1 MNLEPGN
8 IDTTASRISMIGVM
22 LKGYTTPRTPR
33 GISSL
38 APAPPWHY
46 VSTSLAIEFAAD
58 PVKAARFLPQ
68 SLEIDPDGRCA
79 VYFAEWQFAT
89 DEGEEYLDPVR
100 SQYKEAIFLI
110 GARYRDEQVAYCPF
124 IFVDQDVSLM
134 RGLIQGWPKQ
144 FGTVWMTRP
153 SILPSKAAP
162 VEGPGGRF
170 GATLSVR
177 DRRTVEAQVTLRSV
191 TDRRPS
197 PTFAR
202 GVNVRYFP
210 DLAAGKHDD
219 PSVHELVQLKSRDVR
234 FSTIWTGE
242 AALKILDHP
251 HLEIADLA
259 PTSVGAGYRFS
270 FAFTVDDVVLL
281 KDLRRS
287 VAVSAT

>member
-1 MNLEPGN
+1 
-8 IDTTASRISMIGVM
+8 M

-46 VSTSLAIEFAAD
+46 VSTSLAVEFKAD
-58 PVKAARFLPQ
+58 AEKVSRFLPAE
-68 SLEIDPDGRCA
+68 LDPAPDGACA

-110 GARYRDEQVAYCPF
+110 SARYNGEAVAFCPF

-144 FGTVWMTRP
+144 FGTVWMTRAAA
-153 SILPSKAAP
+153 LPSKAAP
-162 VEGPGGRF
+162 MEAAGGKF

-177 DRRTVEAQVTLRSV
+177 DRRVAEAQVTLRER
-191 TDRRPS
+191 TEERPS

-202 GVNVRYFP
+202 AVNVRYFP
-210 DLAAGKHDD
+210 ELRAGKHQR
-219 PSVHELVQLKSRDVR
+219 PAVHELVQLKSRNVQ

-242 AALKILDHP
+242 ATLRIFEHP
-251 HLEIADLA
+251 HLEIGDLA
-259 PTSVGAGYRFS
+259 PVTVGYGFRFS
-270 FAFTVDDVVLL
+270 LAFSVDDVVQL
-281 KDLRRS
+281 KDLRER
-287 VAVSAT
+287 AFETA